1 MILYTVRRVVKYESE
16 TLLGVMTDRR
26 RAMKFADK
34 AGGSDF
40 LQIPM
45 PRDSTTVVY
54 VLQNRLTEDVRII
67 VDRIVSDGA
76 CELCPAF

>member
-1 MILYTVRRVVKYESE
+1 MILYTVRRVVEWESE

-34 AGGSDF
+34 TGGSDF

-45 PRDSTTVVY
+45 PRAVVY
-54 VLQNRLTEDVRII
+54 VLQNRLAEDVRII
-67 VDRIVSDGA
+67 VDRIVSDEP
-76 CELCPAF
+76 CSISSHFE